1 MIPILILAAG
11 QSRRMGGTDKLMQ
24 VVDGQ
29 PLLRRQVGRATPL
42 GPVYVA
48 LPPHDQQRQTALIGT
63 PAIPLFVPESA
74 EGMGGTLRG
83 AVPHLPAGPFMMTLA
98 DLIDIDTNDLQAV
111 LNAMHEHPNHK
122 IWRGATVGGKA
133 GHPIVFAESLR
144 GELPTLQGDAGGER
158 LVKNLKSETYLKVF
172 NDDRARLDLDTPE
185 DWAAWRARQ

>member
-1 MIPILILAAG
+1 
-11 QSRRMGGTDKLMQ
+11 
-24 VVDGQ
+24 
-29 PLLRRQVGRATPL
+29 
-42 GPVYVA
+42 VYVA

-133 GHPIVFAESLR
+133 GHPIAFAESLR
-144 GELPTLQGDAGGER
+144 GELPTLQGDEGGER